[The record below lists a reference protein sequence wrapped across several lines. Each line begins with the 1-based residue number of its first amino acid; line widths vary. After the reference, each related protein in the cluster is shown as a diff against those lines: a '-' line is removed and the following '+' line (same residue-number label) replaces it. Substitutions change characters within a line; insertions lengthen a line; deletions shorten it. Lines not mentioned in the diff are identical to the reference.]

1 MVIGLIPPALE
12 VMQSGVEFGEIPPYI
27 EECILIIMTA
37 VMMTAAVKMTEKAI
51 EW

>member
-12 VMQSGVEFGEIPPYI
+12 VMEGGVELSEIPPYI
-27 EECILIIMTA
+27 EGCILIIMTA
-37 VMMTAAVKMTEKAI
+37 VMVTAAVKMTERAI